1 MGEGR
6 AIEGFH
12 LTLMAI
18 VFTEL
23 LTGEFVTTI
32 PV

>member
-6 AIEGFH
+6 ALEGFH
-12 LTLMAI
+12 LTFMAI
-18 VFTEL
+18 VFAEL
-23 LTGEFVTTI
+23 LTGEFVTAL